1 MTARIDKT
9 NAVRV
14 LLTLSLES
22 RSCATKTGV
31 FTMPSPTKFSY
42 TIRDES
48 GDKAT
53 SLLYVAYDAATE
65 TVAALLGAAAAFGGL
80 IDAVTGG
87 VITEFNVT
95 IPALPDPAWK
105 DNPDA
110 DSDVQKTLLENF
122 TAADTLYPQEFI
134 VPALKGSLVDV
145 NGHPIL
151 TSGGAIDA
159 MNDAIVAGSG
169 AVFPNNQFLLDL
181 TALRDAAV
189 TFRKRKDSR
198 KLSKVRV

>member
-1 MTARIDKT
+1 
-9 NAVRV
+9 
-14 LLTLSLES
+14 
-22 RSCATKTGV
+22 
-31 FTMPSPTKFSY
+31 MPSPTIFSY

-48 GDKAT
+48 GDLAT
-53 SLLYVAYDAATE
+53 TKLYVAYDAATE
-65 TVAALLGAAAAFGGL
+65 TVAALLGAAAAFGGV

-87 VITEFNVT
+87 KIVKFNVS
-95 IPALPDPAWK
+95 IPALPDPSWK
-105 DNPDA
+105 ATPDA

-122 TAADTLYPQEFI
+122 TAADTIYPEEFI
-134 VPALKGSLVDV
+134 VPAIKPSLIDV

-151 TSGGAIDA
+151 TSGGAIDT
-159 MNDAIVAGSG
+159 MNDLIVAGSG

-198 KLSKVRV
+198 KLSKVRA

>member
-1 MTARIDKT
+1 
-9 NAVRV
+9 
-14 LLTLSLES
+14 
-22 RSCATKTGV
+22 
-31 FTMPSPTKFSY
+31 MPSPTIFSY

-53 SLLYVAYDAATE
+53 AALYVAYDAATE
-65 TVAALLGAAAAFGGL
+65 TVSALLGAAAAFGGA

-87 VITEFNVT
+87 VITEFNIK

-105 DNPDA
+105 DVPDT

-122 TAADTLYPQEFI
+122 NAADTLYPQEFI
-134 VPALKGSLVDV
+134 VPALKGTLVDA

-151 TSGGAIDA
+151 TSGGAIDT
-159 MNDAIVAGSG
+159 MNDLIVAGSG

-198 KLSKVRV
+198 KLSKVRA